1 VKKYIE
7 KPNVYTPRVVE
18 AVQFDNSVE
27 SRKAIG
33 ELCGHWASL
42 EASVYIT
49 SPIGAVRVEPGDYVI
64 RRGES
69 NFGVMNAEA
78 FGTQYE
84 AL

>member
-33 ELCGHWASL
+33 E
-42 EASVYIT
+42 
-49 SPIGAVRVEPGDYVI
+49 
-64 RRGES
+64 S